1 MSAHL
6 RYRLPDEPRP
16 TGLAH
21 AAVDP
26 MWPLLTLMLAGN
38 GLGLLWFAINA
49 RALGS
54 PTAMKEWMLVAASL
68 LGCGVLAFALAWGE
82 QQALLAP
89 DAMPYA
95 RLSIELLQ
103 LSIGYALFISQSR
116 CAELVQHY
124 GGVLRNGLPAFL
136 IVAIV
141 ARRVLSE
148 LKLSEVLQ
156 AVLV

>member
-1 MSAHL
+1 MTAI

-54 PTAMKEWMLVAASL
+54 PTAIKEWMLVVVSL
-68 LGCGVLAFALAWGE
+68 VGSTALSLGLIWGE
-82 QQALLAP
+82 QQALFSP
-89 DAMPYA
+89 GAMPYA

-103 LSIGYALFISQSR
+103 LGIGYALFLSQSR

>member
-16 TGLAH
+16 SGLAH

-54 PTAMKEWMLVAASL
+54 PTAIKEWMLVVVSLVGSAALSL
-68 LGCGVLAFALAWGE
+68 GLIWGE
-82 QQALLAP
+82 QQALLTP

-103 LSIGYALFISQSR
+103 LGIGYALFLSQSR

-141 ARRVLSE
+141 ARRALDE

>member
-16 TGLAH
+16 SGLAH

-54 PTAMKEWMLVAASL
+54 PTAIKEWMLVVVSLVGSAALSL
-68 LGCGVLAFALAWGE
+68 GLIWGE
-82 QQALLAP
+82 QQALLSP

-103 LSIGYALFISQSR
+103 LGIGYALFLSQSR